1 MYVYIYPII
10 PKAHGCIQKKKRAA
24 NGNEKK
30 KFIVKMAFVMV
41 LWLDLTFLGTILS
54 IFKNIYY
61 K

>member
-1 MYVYIYPII
+1 MI
-10 PKAHGCIQKKKRAA
+10 PTARVGNIFLLPLAKLTLEFQCKKKK
-24 NGNEKK
+24 NFN
-30 KFIVKMAFVMV
+30 VKMAFVMV